1 MDDEDADTHN
11 MEGVV
16 TTTLTIFGVRPIS
29 IGKVS
34 LDLGDCLAFFTG
46 ANSIPAIGFN
56 DICTLN
62 FNPTN
67 IYPTASTCALVL
79 TLPTIH
85 HGSYSMFRE
94 KMLFGLANH
103 GGFGLC

>member
-16 TTTLTIFGVRPIS
+16 TTTLTIFGVRPMS

-46 ANSIPAIGFN
+46 ANCIGFI

-67 IYPTASTCALVL
+67 IYPTA
-79 TLPTIH
+79 
-85 HGSYSMFRE
+85 
-94 KMLFGLANH
+94 LANH
-103 GGFGLC
+103 SSWKLQYVS

>member
-16 TTTLTIFGVRPIS
+16 TTTLTIFGVRPMS

-46 ANSIPAIGFN
+46 ANSIG
-56 DICTLN
+56 ICTLN

-67 IYPTASTCALVL
+67 IYPTAALVL
-79 TLPTIH
+79 NLPTIH

-103 GGFGLC
+103 GGSKLQLLVTILS